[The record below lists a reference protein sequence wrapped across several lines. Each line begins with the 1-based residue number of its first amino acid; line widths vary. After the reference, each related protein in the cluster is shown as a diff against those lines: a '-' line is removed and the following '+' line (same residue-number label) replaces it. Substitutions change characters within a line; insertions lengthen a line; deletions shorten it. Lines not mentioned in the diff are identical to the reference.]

1 MAAHYSKLRR
11 RAHEIL
17 EPAKFGDK
25 TSKITDDFLTALILL
40 NVLAVT
46 LSPAA
51 IEARFAPYFYFFEI
65 CSIAI
70 FSIEYVMRI
79 WTALI
84 KYQNYDYTAVIQK
97 EVSNIFSQ

>member
-1 MAAHYSKLRR
+1 MTAHYSKLRR

-25 TSKITDDFLTALILL
+25 TSKITDDFFTTLIIL

-46 LSPAA
+46 FESITT
-51 IEARFAPYFYFFEI
+51 IEARFATYFYFFEI

-79 WTALI
+79 
-84 KYQNYDYTAVIQK
+84 
-97 EVSNIFSQ
+97 